1 MLDGLFM
8 LLSLSALMAIA
19 SFLAGSLP
27 LSFSLSQSQ
36 LRLISTI
43 GMGVLVGTSLI
54 VIIPEGVETLYSA
67 SESEHS
73 HTRRSQHHSSL
84 DVRWHSSAPF
94 TSHVDSRSVEPRSD
108 VFQRASEGANDFD
121 SLPGPVI
128 PAGLNA
134 DIIKTADPPKTPT
147 EPGVVGILNEPDPS
161 TTPAVG
167 PAKVHRNPHAW
178 IGISLILG
186 FILMYLI
193 DTLPSLRPTPPPPR
207 LHNIYSL
214 SDLST
219 AAPPSPSATSLP
231 KGSFSTTLGL
241 VIHAAADGIALGAS
255 SSQPSLSFII
265 FIAIMIHKAPAAFG
279 LTSVLLKQGLGKRAA
294 RVHLLAF
301 SLAAPLGAL
310 GTWIVVRLL
319 GAGGVGFGGA
329 ESLKFWTG
337 VLLLFSGGTFLYVAM
352 HTMQEIHGDEGP
364 GYEESHGNGYLDG
377 NHGRDPSRQKSGQSL
392 QLVMAAVAGML
403 LPLLTQIGHAH

>member
-1 MLDGLFM
+1 
-8 LLSLSALMAIA
+8 
-19 SFLAGSLP
+19 
-27 LSFSLSQSQ
+27 
-36 LRLISTI
+36 
-43 GMGVLVGTSLI
+43 MGVLVGTSLI

-67 SESEHS
+67 SEAEHS
-73 HTRRSQHHSSL
+73 HTRRSHLHNSL
-84 DVRWHSSAPF
+84 DIRWHPSAPY
-94 TSHVDSRSVEPRSD
+94 TSHVDTRSPEAHFAVLR
-108 VFQRASEGANDFD
+108 RASEGANPFD

-128 PAGLNA
+128 PAGVDA
-134 DIIKTADPPKTPT
+134 DIFKNADPPKTPT
-147 EPGVVGILNEPDPS
+147 QPGVVGILEES
-161 TTPAVG
+161 GSPAASVVES
-167 PAKVHRNPHAW
+167 PKTHRNPHAW

-193 DTLPSLRPTPPPPR
+193 DTIPSLRPTPPPPR
-207 LHNIYSL
+207 SHNIYSL
-214 SDLST
+214 SDLSS
-219 AAPPSPSATSLP
+219 AAPPAASSASLP
-231 KGSFSTTLGL
+231 KGTFSTTLGL

-265 FIAIMIHKAPAAFG
+265 FVAIMIHKAPAAFG

-310 GTWIVVRLL
+310 GTWIVVRIL
-319 GAGGVGFGGA
+319 GAGGVGFGGE

-352 HTMQEIHGDEGP
+352 HTMQENHGDEGSAH
-364 GYEESHGNGYLDG
+364 EESHGNGYLDG
-377 NHGRDPSRQKSGQSL
+377 THGRDASRPKSEQSL